1 MNICSGHSKM
11 PTIYNVS
18 FCKVTDFYQYCG
30 HFACSPI
37 ASSSVF
43 QFLFS
48 CSERKM
54 LKPKTD
60 YKCTKVWVKV
70 CVENPKDSGEV
81 IVIENGSVTGFVKLW
96 IFVLVER
103 WIQRE
108 PTSSLLA
115 CE

>member
-1 MNICSGHSKM
+1 
-11 PTIYNVS
+11 
-18 FCKVTDFYQYCG
+18 
-30 HFACSPI
+30 
-37 ASSSVF
+37 
-43 QFLFS
+43 
-48 CSERKM
+48 M

-60 YKCTKVWVKV
+60 YNCTRVWVKV
-70 CVENPKDSGEV
+70 CVENPKDRGEEREREV

-108 PTSSLLA
+108 PTSLLLA